1 MNNRNQHFHGTCIV
15 PKNVLRAFLAFTTHL
30 FTPQNHKEVGT
41 DTTLILHIRKLK
53 QESVGFFFL
62 ALLGLHCCGGF
73 SLLVVSRGYSRYA
86 ARALGC
92 KGFSSCG
99 SQALE
104 HRLDSCATQA

>member
-53 QESVGFFFL
+53 QESVGFFFWL
-62 ALLGLHCCGGF
+62 CSVFIAVEVFLYLW
-73 SLLVVSRGYSRYA
+73 
-86 ARALGC
+86 
-92 KGFSSCG
+92 
-99 SQALE
+99 
-104 HRLDSCATQA
+104 

>member
-53 QESVGFFFL
+53 QESVGVFFWLCWVFIAVEVFL
-62 ALLGLHCCGGF
+62 YLW
-73 SLLVVSRGYSRYA
+73 
-86 ARALGC
+86 
-92 KGFSSCG
+92 
-99 SQALE
+99 
-104 HRLDSCATQA
+104 